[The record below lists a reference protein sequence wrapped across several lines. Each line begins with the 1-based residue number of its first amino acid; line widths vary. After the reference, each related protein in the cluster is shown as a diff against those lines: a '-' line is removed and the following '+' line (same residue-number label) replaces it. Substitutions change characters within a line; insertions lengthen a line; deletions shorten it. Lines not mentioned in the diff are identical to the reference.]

1 MNRKSKVYKMTTAAL
16 LCAIGIIIPL
26 ISPIRIVLEP
36 ASYTL
41 ASHVPIFIAMFISP
55 ATAVVV
61 AIGTTAGFFIS
72 GFPIVVVLRA
82 ATHTIWAY
90 LGAKVLEKREDLMD
104 TVPKRLLYSFFLGL
118 IHAALEMM
126 VVIPFYFG
134 ASMSKAYYAKGFFVS
149 VVLLVGFGTVAHS
162 MFDFFLSRLI
172 WSPVNKTL
180 SLKKDKRELSS
191 LAK

>member
-55 ATAVVV
+55 ATAIVV

-90 LGAKVLEKREDLMD
+90 LGAKVLERREDLMD

-118 IHAALEMM
+118 THAALEMM

-134 ASMSKAYYAKGFFVS
+134 ARMSKAYYAKGFFVS
-149 VVLLVGFGTVAHS
+149 VVLLVGLGTVAHS

-191 LAK
+191 LVK

>member
-1 MNRKSKVYKMTTAAL
+1 MTTAAL

-61 AIGTTAGFFIS
+61 AIGTTVGFFIS

-90 LGAKVLEKREDLMD
+90 LGAKVLERREDLMD

-118 IHAALEMM
+118 THATLEMM
-126 VVIPFYFG
+126 IVIPFYFG

-149 VVLLVGFGTVAHS
+149 VVLLVGVGTVAHS
-162 MFDFFLSRLI
+162 MFDFFLARLI
-172 WSPVNKTL
+172 WSPLNKTL

-191 LAK
+191 LVK

>member
-82 ATHTIWAY
+82 ATHTIWAF

-104 TVPKRLLYSFFLGL
+104 TVPKRLLFSFFVGL
-118 IHAALEMM
+118 THAVLEMM

-149 VVLLVGFGTVAHS
+149 VVLLVGLGTVVHS

-180 SLKKDKRELSS
+180 SLKKDKRELTS
-191 LAK
+191 LVK